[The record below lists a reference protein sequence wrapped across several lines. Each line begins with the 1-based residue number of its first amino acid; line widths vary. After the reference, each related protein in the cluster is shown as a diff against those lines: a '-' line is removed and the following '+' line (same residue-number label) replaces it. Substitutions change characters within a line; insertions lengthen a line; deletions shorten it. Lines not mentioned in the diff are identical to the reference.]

1 MKMKLKDLIGE
12 HELSG
17 VSFGS
22 LEITEGYNKGGVC
35 NTVDFILDGET
46 YSVIEDA
53 EDGYRSSMKE
63 ILHDNARIVE
73 NKFPPLKVNI
83 IEMPDGNYKKNDGLD
98 FIDSLTGKIVMSIG
112 TENVRAY
119 YPAFISRFH
128 PENMAHNAVT

>member
-1 MKMKLKDLIGE
+1 MELKDLIGE

-22 LEITEGYNKGGVC
+22 LEITEGYHKGGVC

-46 YSVIEDA
+46 YSVVEDP

-83 IEMPDGNYKKNDGLD
+83 IEMPDGKWGKNDGMD

-112 TENVRAY
+112 TEGVGDY
-119 YPAFISRFH
+119 YPSFISRFH